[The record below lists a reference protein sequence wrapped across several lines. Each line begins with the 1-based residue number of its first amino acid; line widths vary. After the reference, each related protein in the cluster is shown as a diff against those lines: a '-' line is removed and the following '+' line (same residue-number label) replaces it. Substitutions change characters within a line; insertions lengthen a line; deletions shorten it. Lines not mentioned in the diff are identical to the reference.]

1 VEWVKPIDE
10 VAREFRRQGVF
21 LLVDPFTKRIVFYG
35 YKPDTVE
42 INRMIEALKGRS
54 NEMLK
59 YLIAQL
65 RAEGE
70 TI

>member
-1 VEWVKPIDE
+1 
-10 VAREFRRQGVF
+10 
-21 LLVDPFTKRIVFYG
+21 VFYG

>member
-10 VAREFRRQGVF
+10 VARDFRRRGVF
-21 LLVDPFTKRIVFYG
+21 LLVDVNRKRIVFYG
-35 YKPDTVE
+35 YKSDNVQ
-42 INRMIEALKGRS
+42 INQMIASLKGRS
-54 NEMLK
+54 NEMMN

-70 TI
+70 TT